1 MRCHLNVY
9 LFSIHRLEIAVFTW
23 AVWLHSCSDVLLVS
37 HLTTDAR
44 SYAISV
50 ELPVKLYGNGEYSE

>member
-1 MRCHLNVY
+1 MYTY
-9 LFSIHRLEIAVFTW
+9 LAYTDWKLLFTW

-44 SYAISV
+44 NYAISV